1 MVNDMT
7 DERINVKMLIF
18 SGIMTAIV
26 GGLLGLIVA
35 HIAERE
41 SRQKAAIIVGFT
53 LGMGI
58 GVGYEA
64 MQQSRERETD

>member
-1 MVNDMT
+1 
-7 DERINVKMLIF
+7 
-18 SGIMTAIV
+18 MTALV
-26 GGLLGLIVA
+26 GALLGLVVA

-41 SRQKAAIIVGFT
+41 SRQKAAVVVGST
-53 LGMGI
+53 LGFAI